1 MRKSDTQRTDAL
13 LPIGYWNNPELP
25 TPETEAA
32 CHGFIQANPQK
43 TDVDMWGIQCVD
55 AAFARSLERRL
66 AAAVMAL
73 ERVLVITND
82 ICRAEHENRNS
93 YYSAG
98 EIGDIARETIDTIKE
113 KRMKAEPDKL
123 TADLRQHERE
133 QDEAERDY
141 LSMLPELR
149 AEAARAVRDA
159 KRLKLI
165 LEDEALA
172 VPLATIVTEL
182 DAAFD
187 EFAYATFPQGS
198 TALEDV
204 LLSCN
209 RIEHQL
215 VNWMNDYLQAK

>member
-1 MRKSDTQRTDAL
+1 MTKDDIAK
-13 LPIGYWNNPELP
+13 LP

-123 TADLRQHERE
+123 TADLRRYERE
-133 QDEAERDY
+133 QEEAEREY
-141 LSMLPELR
+141 RAMLPELR

-159 KRLKLI
+159 QRLKLI
-165 LEDEALA
+165 LDEELIAA
-172 VPLATIVTEL
+172 PLATICAEL
-182 DAAFD
+182 RAAFD
-187 EFAYATFPQGS
+187 EFAHATFPQGS
-198 TALEDV
+198 TALKAV
-204 LLSCN
+204 MRACS
-209 RIEHQL
+209 RIESEL
-215 VNWMNDYLQAK
+215 INWMNDYLQAK